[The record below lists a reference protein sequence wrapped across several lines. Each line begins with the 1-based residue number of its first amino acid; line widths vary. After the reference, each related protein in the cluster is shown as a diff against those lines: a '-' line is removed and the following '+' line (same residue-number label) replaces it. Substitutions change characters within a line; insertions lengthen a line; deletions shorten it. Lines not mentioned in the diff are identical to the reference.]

1 MSGPGPAGDPRPGR
15 PQAHVIPQESALV
28 DPTGAPRINCGTEP
42 LRGDIGLPRPAT
54 GPSPRAWDPL
64 LGRGSCR
71 PSGPAYADWSGGLRW
86 WAVKRAD
93 SSRWI
98 RV

>member
-42 LRGDIGLPRPAT
+42 LRGDIGPPRPAT
-54 GPSPRAWDPL
+54 GP
-64 LGRGSCR
+64 R
-71 PSGPAYADWSGGLRW
+71 PTGLRSALGW
-86 WAVKRAD
+86 LL
-93 SSRWI
+93 
-98 RV
+98 